1 MRSLFAKITLAFVL
15 VSLVGAGL
23 AVLIIQ
29 QRTRTA
35 FDRFLFDQ
43 NIEQVAAALADY
55 YQAQGGWGNLES
67 VLVQIPD
74 TNPGRPDNHPLDGRG
89 DVVRLPYLLADV
101 DGRLVYGRL
110 PNDQQTVSS
119 AELRTGIP
127 IEVDGNT
134 VGYLLSARAL
144 VDWERSSPQG
154 IFLSTINQAILI
166 GAIGAMLVSLVLG
179 GLLARSLTSPLHALA
194 EATRRVAQGA
204 LGIQVPVRSNDEIGQ
219 LTGSFNRMSADL
231 EQSNRLRKQM
241 TADIAHDL
249 RNPLSILLGY
259 TEALSDGKLSGTTEI
274 FDTMHNSAGQLSRLV
289 DDLRTLSL
297 ADAGELP
304 IQPQATPPAAMLERA
319 RQSYSAKAEAQ
330 GVALQVSA
338 AEDLPTVNVDP
349 ERMAQVLGNLV
360 SNALRYTPTGG
371 LIELSANQ
379 EGKQV
384 LLRVRDNGAGIAPQ
398 DLPNVFNRFYR
409 GDTSRQNNGDAGLGL
424 TIAKSLV
431 TAMGGQIGVES
442 HLGEGATFTMR
453 FPAG

>member
-1 MRSLFAKITLAFVL
+1 MAIRSVTC
-15 VSLVGAGL
+15 
-23 AVLIIQ
+23 
-29 QRTRTA
+29 
-35 FDRFLFDQ
+35 
-43 NIEQVAAALADY
+43 
-55 YQAQGGWGNLES
+55 
-67 VLVQIPD
+67 
-74 TNPGRPDNHPLDGRG
+74 
-89 DVVRLPYLLADV
+89 
-101 DGRLVYGRL
+101 
-110 PNDQQTVSS
+110 
-119 AELRTGIP
+119 
-127 IEVDGNT
+127 
-134 VGYLLSARAL
+134 SARAL

-154 IFLSTINQAILI
+154 IFLSTVNQAILI

-274 FDTMHNSAGQLSRLV
+274 FDTMHDSAGQLSRLV

-338 AEDLPTVNVDP
+338 AEDLPTVKVDP

-360 SNALRYTPTGG
+360 SNALRYTPPGG
-371 LIELSANQ
+371 LIELSASQ

-431 TAMGGQIGVES
+431 TAMGGEIGVES
-442 HLGEGATFTMR
+442 QLGEGATFTMR
-453 FPAG
+453 FPAVSPGKIV